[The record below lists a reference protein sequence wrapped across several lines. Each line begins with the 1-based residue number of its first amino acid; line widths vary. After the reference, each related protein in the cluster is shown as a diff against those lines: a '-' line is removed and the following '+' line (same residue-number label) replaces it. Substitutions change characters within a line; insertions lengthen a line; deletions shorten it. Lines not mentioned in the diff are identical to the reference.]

1 MDSTRFSYTGT
12 PSVAHASSARLRR
25 GMGNDASGSRTPRRT
40 SSVSPSHA
48 CISDSTSGM
57 FREYRT
63 GAAARLLYPTGPE
76 FVIEPEEGPEACNP
90 LTVSIQLVRRDG
102 SRSGNATTAT
112 VSSPGKPPPLPP
124 PPPSSAGPTTGT
136 SPLSRAA
143 CLSCSANAAGSVC
156 FAPGSSRTRVPS
168 PSSFPSGRGTL
179 TNSSTSP
186 TAGMNAGT
194 NGFSGVAWRVCVGV
208 YASISENSAFI
219 VGETSKD
226 SNAADARTSERSS
239 STTFSFRV
247 ASVAFVA
254 SSRVCV
260 SVTARGASA
269 RSGRVSRRVERD
281 ASGRA
286 SRGSAAPAS
295 SPEDS
300 VSDPSATSSS

>member
-1 MDSTRFSYTGT
+1 
-12 PSVAHASSARLRR
+12 
-25 GMGNDASGSRTPRRT
+25 
-40 SSVSPSHA
+40 
-48 CISDSTSGM
+48 
-57 FREYRT
+57 
-63 GAAARLLYPTGPE
+63 
-76 FVIEPEEGPEACNP
+76 
-90 LTVSIQLVRRDG
+90 
-102 SRSGNATTAT
+102 
-112 VSSPGKPPPLPP
+112 
-124 PPPSSAGPTTGT
+124 
-136 SPLSRAA
+136 
-143 CLSCSANAAGSVC
+143 
-156 FAPGSSRTRVPS
+156 
-168 PSSFPSGRGTL
+168 
-179 TNSSTSP
+179 
-186 TAGMNAGT
+186 MNAGT

-286 SRGSAAPAS
+286 SRGSCV
-295 SPEDS
+295 EN
-300 VSDPSATSSS
+300 